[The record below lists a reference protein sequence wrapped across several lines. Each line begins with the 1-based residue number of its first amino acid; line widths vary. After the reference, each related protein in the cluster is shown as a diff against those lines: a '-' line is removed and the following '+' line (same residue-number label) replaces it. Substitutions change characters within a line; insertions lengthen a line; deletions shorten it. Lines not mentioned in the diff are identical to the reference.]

1 MKFES
6 ALIRGTLTRR
16 YKRFL
21 ADVTLEDGSEIT
33 AHIANP
39 GSMLGMAFPGDKIWL
54 ETNDDPKRKLKYS
67 WKFIETSTT
76 LIGVDTSAANRIVKE
91 ALQSHKI
98 DLNYD
103 SFKSEVKYGENSRV
117 DFLLSKKNMPDT
129 YLEVKSVTLSRKPG
143 LAEFPDSKTIRG
155 AKHMEE
161 LANMVSQGYQATVL
175 FLVQRTDA
183 LQVSVAGD
191 IDLNYQRA
199 FSLAVVA
206 GVQVLCYD
214 CIISNEGIT
223 LGKRLDLAN
232 TSNSV

>member
-1 MKFES
+1 
-6 ALIRGTLTRR
+6 
-16 YKRFL
+16 
-21 ADVTLEDGSEIT
+21 
-33 AHIANP
+33 
-39 GSMLGMAFPGDKIWL
+39 
-54 ETNDDPKRKLKYS
+54 
-67 WKFIETSTT
+67 
-76 LIGVDTSAANRIVKE
+76 
-91 ALQSHKI
+91 
-98 DLNYD
+98 
-103 SFKSEVKYGENSRV
+103 
-117 DFLLSKKNMPDT
+117 MPDT